1 MLRFLV
7 RRVLQALL
15 VIWLAVSVAF
25 VLLQAAPGEPLAY
38 LLEDPRAGVE
48 VRRVLLARYGLDR
61 PLAAQYGSFLA
72 AAARGDFGISLSQAR
87 PVSAVIAESL
97 PNTILL
103 AAVALGL
110 GFALG
115 IGLGTAQGARRGSL
129 FDRVSS
135 ALALVVAALPEFWLG
150 TLALLLLAVR
160 WPIFPAAGMTDPVFY
175 YSLGP
180 AGRLLDILRHLA
192 LPALTLAVIVG
203 AAISRYQ
210 RAALLEV
217 LPEPFMRTARA
228 KGLPWRQAVYRHAL
242 RTALLPVITLG
253 GLALPATIGG
263 AVFVEQIF
271 SWPGMGR
278 VVVEAVQSRDYPLV
292 LGCVIVT
299 SVLVSAGALLAD
311 VLQRLADPRL
321 RRA

>member
-48 VRRVLLARYGLDR
+48 VHRVLLARYGLDR

-103 AAVALGL
+103 AAAALGL